1 MYSLTRHKSLP
12 KHQLTWIPL
21 SVALSLH
28 LSLSRSHDELF
39 ATSWRL
45 KPFNLFKLRFL
56 ITRRCWG
63 EVTAW
68 WISQQT
74 APIWDNFTRSISHC
88 NIREKELI
96 LVYTVYYRWGTFLL
110 PALPVN
116 LSYIS
121 SMSAMVYT
129 LTNAQETNHSMV
141 ATPDASA

>member
-12 KHQLTWIPL
+12 KHHLTWILLSLPPSLPPL
-21 SVALSLH
+21 SL
-28 LSLSRSHDELF
+28 SHDELF
-39 ATSWRL
+39 ATSRRL
-45 KPFNLFKLRFL
+45 KPFNLFKPGFL

-129 LTNAQETNHSMV
+129 LTNALETNHSMV